1 MTTLATL
8 ITVET
13 SPYCD
18 YLCSAMHSTSG
29 DEGTPPPSHAKSF
42 AELQSRTNCG
52 DDVPKIA
59 LTPNMTSDDSEFCR
73 EVSERNKKTLRAS
86 HNTEEPC

>member
-18 YLCSAMHSTSG
+18 YLCIQLVATR
-29 DEGTPPPSHAKSF
+29 
-42 AELQSRTNCG
+42 ELLPR
-52 DDVPKIA
+52 P
-59 LTPNMTSDDSEFCR
+59 M
-73 EVSERNKKTLRAS
+73 
-86 HNTEEPC
+86 